1 MRELGRE
8 FALRDLERQ
17 LRPYRKAVKN
27 RPPSVG
33 WLRAL
38 RQALAMPAG
47 DIARYMKLSPKMV
60 FQLERSEVKK
70 TITLERMEEMA
81 RAMNCDL
88 VYAVV
93 PWERSLIEVAEAHL
107 HRRIW
112 QKRLTHPGW

>member
-8 FALRDLERQ
+8 IALRNLERQ
-17 LRPYRKAVKN
+17 LRPYRRAVKN

-38 RQALAMPAG
+38 RQALAVPAG

-60 FQLERSEVKK
+60 FQLERSEVKN

>member
-8 FALRDLERQ
+8 IALRNLERQ
-17 LRPYRKAVKN
+17 LRPYRRAVKN

-38 RQALAMPAG
+38 RQALAVPAG

-70 TITLERMEEMA
+70 TITLERLEEMA

>member
-8 FALRDLERQ
+8 IALRDLERQ

-33 WLRAL
+33 WLRA
-38 RQALAMPAG
+38 RQAMAMPAE

-70 TITLERMEEMA
+70 TITLERMQEMA
-81 RAMNCDL
+81 RAMKCDL

-93 PWERSLIEVAEAHL
+93 PWERSLVEVAEAHL
-107 HRRIW
+107 DRRVW
-112 QKRLTHPGW
+112 KKRLTHPGW